1 MKDDKVSLCVN
12 GPILHG
18 TVYKSLVKCGTK
30 TCGCAKDQK
39 KRHPAYQWSGNIDG
53 RNTSRSLTKEMY
65 IECKKRT
72 ENYRK
77 LKELL
82 NKEIGKAIQ
91 NAPWNKKPPKKI
103 KLPK

>member
-1 MKDDKVSLCVN
+1 MLLKDENVRLNVD

-30 TCGCAKDQK
+30 TCGCAKSQK
-39 KRHPAYQWSGNIDG
+39 KMHTAYQWSGNIDG

-72 ENYRK
+72 QNYRK

-82 NKEIGKAIQ
+82 NKEIDKAIK
-91 NAPWNKKPPKKI
+91 NAPWNNK
-103 KLPK
+103 